1 MRKKALYSLLYRI
14 RKSNKDVRIITR
26 ERAIFF
32 DYSNPA
38 SIDERKI
45 KRLRSE
51 FNFNA
56 QSEIRNE

>member
-14 RKSNKDVRIITR
+14 RKSNRDIRIITR
-26 ERAIFF
+26 ERTVFF
-32 DYSNPA
+32 DCCNPA

-45 KRLRSE
+45 KRLRSK

-56 QSEIRNE
+56 QSEIRN